1 MDVKYQIF
9 VSSTYADLVDER
21 RSVIESVLNLG
32 HIPVGMEA
40 FQASDDTQWDYI
52 KRRIDDS
59 DYYVLIVAERYGSE
73 LKGKSYTQM
82 EYEYAVAQGV
92 STVAFLL
99 EGGARKTWA
108 AEKVEFEK
116 KAKLER
122 FRKLYEKELVKYWRN
137 KDDLAGK
144 VAMAIRRYDRG
155 LSGGPPLVF
164 AAVKQTG
171 VARERRAEPQAK
183 KGRAMEQDNVFYVGV
198 DVSKAKHAVAIAEGG
213 RGGEVRYFGEAFP
226 ARRHRNV
233 VAVKPN
239 RDGPSS

>member
-21 RSVIESVLNLG
+21 RSVIEAVLNLG
-32 HIPVGMEA
+32 HIPVGMAA

-59 DYYVLIVAERYGSE
+59 DYYALIVAERYGSE

-82 EYEYAVAQGV
+82 EYGYAVAQGV
-92 STVAFLL
+92 PTVAFF
-99 EGGARKTWA
+99 ARRRCSQDVGRGKGR
-108 AEKVEFEK
+108 
-116 KAKLER
+116 AKLER
-122 FRKLYEKELVKYWRN
+122 FRKLYEKKLVKYWRN

-164 AAVKQTG
+164 AAV
-171 VARERRAEPQAK
+171 
-183 KGRAMEQDNVFYVGV
+183 
-198 DVSKAKHAVAIAEGG
+198 
-213 RGGEVRYFGEAFP
+213 
-226 ARRHRNV
+226 
-233 VAVKPN
+233 
-239 RDGPSS
+239 

>member
-1 MDVKYQIF
+1 MDVEYQIF

-92 STVAFLL
+92 ST
-99 EGGARKTWA
+99 GG
-108 AEKVEFEK
+108 
-116 KAKLER
+116 
-122 FRKLYEKELVKYWRN
+122 
-137 KDDLAGK
+137 
-144 VAMAIRRYDRG
+144 
-155 LSGGPPLVF
+155 VF
-164 AAVKQTG
+164 A
-171 VARERRAEPQAK
+171 RRRCSQDVGRG
-183 KGRAMEQDNVFYVGV
+183 KGRVREKGQTREIP
-198 DVSKAKHAVAIAEGG
+198 KAV
-213 RGGEVRYFGEAFP
+213 
-226 ARRHRNV
+226 
-233 VAVKPN
+233 
-239 RDGPSS
+239 